1 MAFEDVGMVEFFEG
15 IDLTLKHFFLWFAL
29 D

>member
-15 IDLTLKHFFLWFAL
+15 IDLTFKHFFLWFAL